1 MIRKY
6 KIEYYPYIDLKEY
19 ISDVLIHIGIL
30 EVILL
35 VIMLINKMFVYDL
48 LTPLLILLM
57 PICMFLIYLLHV
69 FIFTKVKISIDY
81 INDKFIKRGIFKT
94 KIYELKDI
102 EIKREFDNES
112 NPIHETTCQ
121 VVIYYKQKKI
131 YKFNAVA
138 FENQTNFQVS
148 SILQE

>member
-1 MIRKY
+1 MIKKY
-6 KIEYYPYIDLKEY
+6 TIDIYPHISLKDYIGEVALNLG
-19 ISDVLIHIGIL
+19 VLDIG
-30 EVILL
+30 LL
-35 VIMLINKMFVYDL
+35 VLMLINKM
-48 LTPLLILLM
+48 LINDTFAAIVFLSF
-57 PICMFLIYLLHV
+57 PVCIFLIYLLNV

-81 INDKFIKRGIFKT
+81 INDKFIKRGVFKT
-94 KIYELKDI
+94 KTYELKDI
-102 EIKREFDNES
+102 KIKKEFDNES